1 MNILVIIGL
10 AVVAFL
16 AVGIMLG
23 RQTKRQK
30 VAAIEDLKRE
40 KEQIAQQ
47 DIFALILAEIDDLDL
62 RSVPGAQDLQPGVL
76 LKSWSDNK
84 KLVERCADRSKL
96 RFVVTEGV
104 EPDTAADEDVALVC
118 EGEPDDADS
127 DGDPAPDDKDE

>member
-47 DIFALILAEIDDLDL
+47 DIFALIMAEIDDLDL
-62 RSVPGAQDLQPGVL
+62 RSIPGAQDLQPGVL
-76 LKSWSDNK
+76 LKAWSDNK
-84 KLVERCADRSKL
+84 KLVDRCADRSRL
-96 RFVVTEGV
+96 RFVVAEGV
-104 EPDTAADEDVALVC
+104 EPDKAADEDVTLVC
-118 EGEPDDADS
+118 EGEPDDVDLP
-127 DGDPAPDDKDE
+127 GDDPTDDEDR

>member
-30 VAAIEDLKRE
+30 LAAIEDLKRE

-47 DIFALILAEIDDLDL
+47 DIFTLIMAEIEDLDL
-62 RSVPGAQDLQPGVL
+62 RSIPGAQDLQPGVL

-84 KLVERCADRSKL
+84 ELVERCPDRSKL
-96 RFVVTEGV
+96 RFVVAEGV
-104 EPDTAADEDVALVC
+104 EPEKAADEDVTLVC
-118 EGEPDDADS
+118 EGHPDD
-127 DGDPAPDDKDE
+127 GDLSGDDPTDEEAR